1 MSTGPDEPSF
11 VSWTGPTSEPED
23 ATAVLERQTTEALA
37 YQAGLASRVREVAL
51 GHRRQLEADG
61 ISEELAQQ
69 AAMHLHALLLQRW
82 LG

>member
-1 MSTGPDEPSF
+1 MSAGDSF
-11 VSWTGPTSEPED
+11 SAWTGPASEPED
-23 ATAVLERQTTEALA
+23 AVAERERQTTEALA
-37 YQAGLASRVREVAL
+37 FQAGLASRVREVVL